1 MVTDCLLKF
10 IQIKITIQK
19 SIKLKD
25 IYQEVFSR
33 TITSS
38 SIEQISMTDTL
49 ILTWSNIK
57 K

>member
-10 IQIKITIQK
+10 IQIKVTIQK

-49 ILTWSNIK
+49 ILT
-57 K
+57 